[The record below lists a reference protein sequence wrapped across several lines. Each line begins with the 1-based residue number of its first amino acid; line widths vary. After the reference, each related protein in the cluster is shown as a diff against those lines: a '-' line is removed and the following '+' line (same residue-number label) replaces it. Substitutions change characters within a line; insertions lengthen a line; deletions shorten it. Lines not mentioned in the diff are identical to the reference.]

1 MQEIATHS
9 AGELRYF
16 DLGEQFYVISLP
28 TYFQIRVFWLNP
40 YQVTSFY
47 LCNDN

>member
-16 DLGEQFYVISLP
+16 DLGELFYVVSLP
-28 TYFQIRVFWLNP
+28 TYFQINAFWLNP
-40 YQVTSFY
+40 YQVTLFY
-47 LCNDN
+47 LYNDN

>member
-9 AGELRYF
+9 AGQLRYF
-16 DLGEQFYVISLP
+16 DLGELFCVVSLP
-28 TYFQIRVFWLNP
+28 TYFQISAFWLNP